1 VIHYNPVDFCPA
13 WCADTHAVELS
24 CGGQHVHTGTEHV
37 SAPVLDFQ
45 VRLPGAAYVDSDME
59 IVLTRM
65 AWTEH
70 PKSATP
76 EGFEGFR
83 LWATQGGEIGATMT
97 RDDLRRLARD
107 LLRIADAS

>member
-1 VIHYNPVDFCPA
+1 VIHYNPVDFCPS

-24 CGGQHVHTGTEHV
+24 CGGQYLHNGTEHV
-37 SAPVLDFQ
+37 SAPLLDFEVQ
-45 VRLPGAAYVDSDME
+45 LPGTAYVNSDME

-97 RDDLRRLARD
+97 RADLRRLATD
-107 LLRIADAS
+107 LLRIANAP